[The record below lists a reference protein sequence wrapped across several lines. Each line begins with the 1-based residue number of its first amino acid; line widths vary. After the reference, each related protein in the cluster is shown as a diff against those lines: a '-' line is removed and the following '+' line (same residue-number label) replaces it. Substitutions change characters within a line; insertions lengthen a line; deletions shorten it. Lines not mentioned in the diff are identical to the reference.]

1 MAPRHALAERGGQ
14 VDDKNTRLRVPP
26 TLGVLSVGQRS
37 IDQKGERLRDWLA
50 SMPPF
55 EFNPANG
62 NPWRTPT
69 RKPSQ

>member
-1 MAPRHALAERGGQ
+1 MALRHALAERGGQ
-14 VDDKNTRLRVPP
+14 VDDKNARLRVPP
-26 TLGVLSVGQRS
+26 TLAVLSAGQRS
-37 IDQKGERLRDWLA
+37 TDQKGERLRDLLA